1 MIMNRRENIGI
12 FMGLMTNLGIVTSG
26 HSAETAEMN
35 ENSFLKDIQTYF
47 DFGNKQTGRPG
58 DINAA
63 IWQESELAK
72 LGFKTTRQKLSVMGG
87 KDLISF
93 IEYGGNKIQLLPQYP
108 LNLTPESG
116 INAEFA
122 YFLPEQKITNVT
134 GKIILLILPY
144 SRWSS
149 ILHPYILNPL
159 SAAANGGASAVIIAT
174 TGPSGDALALNT
186 PIKLDGINIPIAII
200 EQSGRSK
207 LISYAPQTI
216 KFTQSGSLVNFD
228 SYNLIGKLDKGFD
241 KWLVVSSPRSGW
253 FSCAGER
260 GPGVAVWLALA
271 RHLAKSKA
279 KYNLAFISTSG
290 HEFENFG
297 TEILAQADLPKS
309 DKTQLW
315 LHLGAGFAANDWFEL
330 GVKLSKLNNV
340 DAQRILYSSPNFK
353 DICTKN
359 FKNQAGLEIVREA
372 SAKAAG
378 EAGKIVENGYGNI
391 IAFAGAHRFHH
402 SPHDNMDCV
411 NLHATQAVYDSL
423 LQTLKQL

>member
-1 MIMNRRENIGI
+1 MIMNRRENIGA
-12 FMGLMTNLGIVTSG
+12 FLGLMANVGIVTSS
-26 HSAETAEMN
+26 HSAQMN

-47 DFGNKQTGRPG
+47 DFGNKQTGRSG

-72 LGFKTTRQKLSVMGG
+72 LGFKTSRQKLSVMGA

-93 IEYGGNKIQLLPQYP
+93 IEFGVDKIPLLPQYP
-108 LNLTPESG
+108 LQFTPENG
-116 INAEFA
+116 IDGEFA
-122 YFLPEQKITNVT
+122 YFLPEQKITNIS
-134 GKIILLILPY
+134 GKIVLLLLPY
-144 SRWSS
+144 GRWSS

-159 SAAANGGASAVIIAT
+159 KAAANGGAAAVIIGT

-200 EQSGRSK
+200 DQIGRGK
-207 LISYAPQTI
+207 LLSNPPQKI
-216 KFTQSGSLVNFD
+216 NFTQSGSLTNFD
-228 SYNLIGKLDKGFD
+228 SFNLIGKLDKGFD

-253 FSCAGER
+253 FSCAAER

-271 RHLAKSKA
+271 RYLAKSKI

-297 TEILAQADLPKS
+297 TEILAQADLPKP

-330 GVKLSKLNNV
+330 GVKLLKLNNV
-340 DAQRILYSSPNFK
+340 DAQRILYSSPNFNEL
-353 DICTKN
+353 CTNN
-359 FKNQAGLEIVREA
+359 FKNQAGLEITRNA
-372 SAKAAG
+372 SAKSAG

-402 SPHDNMDCV
+402 SPNDNMDCV
-411 NLHATQAVYDSL
+411 NINATQTVYDSL
-423 LQTLKQL
+423 LQIIKQL